1 MHQSMTG
8 RIHSI
13 DALRAFAMTMV
24 IAQHCGLLPFGW
36 TGVWLFYVISG
47 FVISRNLIAERDTLR
62 PAPVGHYLS
71 FVIRRL
77 FRIVPPYA
85 AYVAICL
92 IVIRLLGAREP
103 FQEITYLAT
112 FTYNWR
118 MIFSSEPQFVAFGH
132 LWTISVEEQFYVLFP
147 VLILLLRRDRAILGL
162 VAVICAAPV
171 VRNLMAEQMAAHSW
185 DPGRIAFGIYASSFG
200 QFDAFAAGALLAH
213 FEGNIQ
219 RNPLIAKR
227 IAGVAALF
235 AAAYFSTYVII
246 NMANGAQGVDAIRN
260 IISGILYGE
269 KREVVVY
276 VVMDLSAVAILAG
289 AIAGWK
295 SFKVIEHPA
304 LVAVGQAS
312 YGGYLLH
319 ALVLLVMGKAIG
331 MAPGQEP
338 ILARICFFVIAW
350 CCTVALA
357 RISYSLCERKI
368 IRYGHKVSQRVLLK
382 ANGPAVDAPI

>member
-1 MHQSMTG
+1 MTG

-13 DALRAFAMTMV
+13 DSLRAFAMTMV

-47 FVISRNLIAERDTLR
+47 FVISRNLIAERAMLKV
-62 PAPVGHYLS
+62 APLAHYFS

-77 FRIVPPYA
+77 FRIVPPYV
-85 AYVAICL
+85 AYIGMCL
-92 IVIRLLGAREP
+92 IVISLIRLDNQ
-103 FQEITYLAT
+103 FHEIPYLAS
-112 FTYNWR
+112 FSYNWR

-147 VLILLLRRDRAILGL
+147 ILILLLRRDRAIVGL
-162 VAVICAAPV
+162 IAIICAAPV
-171 VRNLMAEQMAAHSW
+171 LRNLMSEQMAAHSW

-213 FEGNIQ
+213 FEGKIQ
-219 RNPLIAKR
+219 GNPPIAKW
-227 IAGVAALF
+227 IASVAVLF
-235 AAAYFSTYVII
+235 AIAYFATYVVI
-246 NMANGAQGVDAIRN
+246 NIAYGAQGVDVIRN

-269 KREVVVY
+269 KREVLAY
-276 VVMDLSAVAILAG
+276 IVMDLLAVAILAG
-289 AIAGWK
+289 AIVGWK
-295 SFKVIEHPA
+295 AFKVIEHPT

-319 ALVLLVMGKAIG
+319 ALVLLLLGEAISWV
-331 MAPGQEP
+331 PGQEP
-338 ILARICFFVIAW
+338 ILARIVFFVVAW

-357 RISYSLCERKI
+357 RISYSMCERKI
-368 IRYGHKVSQRVLLK
+368 IRFGHKVSQRVLLK
-382 ANGPAVDAPI
+382 SNELAVDAPI